1 MEKSPQDKIITRL
14 ELENAELKKRLFASR
29 QRVMELE
36 EELHFWIDKAS
47 KNNI

>member
-14 ELENAELKKRLFASR
+14 ELANAGLKKRLFDAR

-36 EELHFWIDKAS
+36 EELRDWIDKAS
-47 KNNI
+47 KKNI